1 MSDDGAL
8 ARLLGVGLLS
18 NESVS
23 MPASG
28 FADGVEFEETF
39 PEPEATQPAPDERA
53 VAPAAPH
60 APSARP
66 HLSVVRDE
74 PEPAVSAELVARDT
88 VADDPLERRLR
99 EAEAMVKDTVER
111 MRLAEEQRLATWAR
125 ERREEEERR
134 LAAWIDE
141 RRASVERSLDQR
153 SSREEELAGRL
164 EGLLVEWQARFEQR
178 LEQRRA
184 DDERMAERRRQN
196 DEERL
201 RAWRRELEQALEARF
216 AEPRQ
221 PSPAPVRAER
231 RSPFQDAIQLAA
243 SARDVGR
250 VMRDALADMARTSA
264 LALSIHHPQRDEV
277 AYRYRVASEDELG
290 ALLRRETLDDG
301 PESPAAHMDGWVRAH
316 RAVRLSARN
325 AVVHT
330 THCAVR
336 AGDAT
341 IGVLTLQSEGDAI
354 PDDVL
359 ARVSDL
365 VRGAAPRLAALRDR
379 GNYRGA

>member
-1 MSDDGAL
+1 MSDDGAV
-8 ARLLGVGLLS
+8 ARLFGVGLLS

-39 PEPEATQPAPDERA
+39 PEPEATQ
-53 VAPAAPH
+53 
-60 APSARP
+60 ARP

-74 PEPAVSAELVARDT
+74 AEPVATAEPAARDA

-141 RRASVERSLDQR
+141 RRATVERSLDQR
-153 SSREEELAGRL
+153 SSREDDLAARL
-164 EGLLVEWQARFEQR
+164 EAMLVEWQVRFEQR

-216 AEPRQ
+216 AEPHRQ
-221 PSPAPVRAER
+221 SPAPARAEP
-231 RSPFQDAIQLAA
+231 RSPFHDAIERAA

-250 VMRDALADMARTSA
+250 LLRDALADMARTSA

-290 ALLRRETLDDG
+290 ALLRGESLDDG

-316 RAVRLSARN
+316 RAVRIGTRN

-330 THCAVR
+330 TQCAVR

-341 IGVLTLQSEGDAI
+341 IGVLTLHSEGDAM

-359 ARVSDL
+359 ARISDL
-365 VRGAAPRLAALRDR
+365 VLGAAPRLAALRDR